1 MTQENKERLIQLL
14 SNLPGLPL
22 SGGLFFYI
30 CSMLHGVQTNKEK
43 CQVNHTEPL
52 SERNFSLQIRCF
64 FHTKH
69 HLSDAIRIIRTLSDK
84 W

>member
-1 MTQENKERLIQLL
+1 MKRRKHTSKLAQKSPRP
-14 SNLPGLPL
+14 SFDW
-22 SGGLFFYI
+22 GLFFYI

-52 SERNFSLQIRCF
+52 LERNFSLQIRCF
-64 FHTKH
+64 YHTKH